1 MAKKDG
7 VGRYGERVALRHVE
21 ARGWQVLDTNWRGT
35 EGELD
40 IVALDGDV
48 LVVVEVKTR
57 SGLGYGHPA
66 EAVTPRKLTRI
77 KRLTGQWLTVFRE
90 RLAAD
95 RLAAAG
101 LPEAGWSPEAA
112 GLPGEAGPASAVP
125 VLPDVR
131 TWFGAIRVDVVAVTL
146 QRQGPAVVEHLE
158 SVA

>member
-7 VGRYGERVALRHVE
+7 VGRYGERVAVRHVE
-21 ARGWQVLDTNWRGT
+21 ARGWRVLDTNWRGT

-57 SGLGYGHPA
+57 SGLGFGHPA

-90 RLAAD
+90 RLAAE
-95 RLAAAG
+95 RLQ
-101 LPEAGWSPEAA
+101 EAA
-112 GLPGEAGPASAVP
+112 PVGDPVPPQPGGSTGA
-125 VLPDVR
+125 LPDVR
-131 TWFGAIRVDVVAVTL
+131 TWFGAIRIDVVAVTL

-158 SVA
+158 AVA

>member
-7 VGRYGERVALRHVE
+7 VGRYGERVAVRHVE
-21 ARGWQVLDTNWRGT
+21 ARGWRVLDTNWRGT

-57 SGLGYGHPA
+57 SGLGFGHPA

-90 RLAAD
+90 RLAAE
-95 RLAAAG
+95 RLE
-101 LPEAGWSPEAA
+101 EATLVGDPAPPRSGA
-112 GLPGEAGPASAVP
+112 LPGAPTGA
-125 VLPDVR
+125 LPDVR
-131 TWFGAIRVDVVAVTL
+131 TWFGAIRIDVVAVTL

-158 SVA
+158 AVA

>member
-101 LPEAGWSPEAA
+101 PAE
-112 GLPGEAGPASAVP
+112 EAGPATAVP

>member
-21 ARGWQVLDTNWRGT
+21 ARGWQVLDTNWRGKD
-35 EGELD
+35 GELD

-57 SGLGYGHPA
+57 SSLGFGHPA
-66 EAVTPRKLTRI
+66 EAVTPRKLARI

-90 RLAAD
+90 RLAAA
-95 RLAAAG
+95 RLREETASG
-101 LPEAGWSPEAA
+101 SP
-112 GLPGEAGPASAVP
+112 VP

-131 TWFGAIRVDVVAVTL
+131 TRFGAIRIDVVAVTL
-146 QRQGPAVVEHLE
+146 QEQGPAVVEHLE
-158 SVA
+158 AVA

>member
-7 VGRYGERVALRHVE
+7 VGRYGERVAVRHVE
-21 ARGWQVLDTNWRGT
+21 ARGWQVLDTNWRGS

-57 SGLGYGHPA
+57 SGLGFGHPA

-90 RLAAD
+90 RLAAE
-95 RLAAAG
+95 RVQAEEPSG
-101 LPEAGWSPEAA
+101 GPEAS
-112 GLPGEAGPASAVP
+112 GPVA
-125 VLPDVR
+125 VLPDLR
-131 TWFGAIRVDVVAVTL
+131 TWFGAIRIDVVAVTL

-158 SVA
+158 AVA

>member
-21 ARGWQVLDTNWRGT
+21 ARGWQVLDTNWRGKD
-35 EGELD
+35 GELD
-40 IVALDGDV
+40 IVAIDGDV

-57 SGLGYGHPA
+57 SSLGFGHPA
-66 EAVTPRKLTRI
+66 EAVTPRKLARI

-90 RLAAD
+90 RLVAA
-95 RLAAAG
+95 RLQEETTPG
-101 LPEAGWSPEAA
+101 SP
-112 GLPGEAGPASAVP
+112 VP

-131 TWFGAIRVDVVAVTL
+131 MRFGAIRIDVVAVTL
-146 QRQGPAVVEHLE
+146 QEQGPAVVEHLE

>member
-66 EAVTPRKLTRI
+66 EAVTARKLTRI

-90 RLAAD
+90 RLAAA
-95 RLAAAG
+95 RLQE
-101 LPEAGWSPEAA
+101 EATPGSP
-112 GLPGEAGPASAVP
+112 VP

-131 TWFGAIRVDVVAVTL
+131 TRFGAIRIDVVAVTL

>member
-7 VGRYGERVALRHVE
+7 VGRYGERVAVRHVE
-21 ARGWQVLDTNWRGT
+21 ARGWRVLDTNWRGS

-57 SGLGYGHPA
+57 SGLGFGHPA

-90 RLAAD
+90 RLAAE
-95 RLAAAG
+95 RLEAEQAAG
-101 LPEAGWSPEAA
+101 GPETG
-112 GLPGEAGPASAVP
+112 GPVA

-131 TWFGAIRVDVVAVTL
+131 IWFGAIRIDVVAVTL

-158 SVA
+158 AVA

>member
-21 ARGWQVLDTNWRGT
+21 ARGWQVLDTNWRGKD
-35 EGELD
+35 GELD

-48 LVVVEVKTR
+48 LVVIEVKTR
-57 SGLGYGHPA
+57 SSLGFGHPA
-66 EAVTPRKLTRI
+66 EAVTPRKLARI

-90 RLAAD
+90 RLAVA
-95 RLAAAG
+95 RLQE
-101 LPEAGWSPEAA
+101 EATA
-112 GLPGEAGPASAVP
+112 PGPVT

-131 TWFGAIRVDVVAVTL
+131 TRFGAIRIDVVAVTL
-146 QRQGPAVVEHLE
+146 QDRGRAVVEHLE